1 MHRQT
6 AQANDIIELMSYTA
20 LSAVHSYGQPK
31 AWRLS
36 ASLHRL
42 LYVWWVPWREN
53 LILQSNF
60 LKANCFDVLS
70 KEEGV
75 HPLLLCFFFFF
86 TSCSLIQWWIFKYYC
101 DLFIAAQC
109 SASQSYFQVD
119 IFAGRRGGGGGGV
132 YRHVHGEVSCLTL
145 WQRSVVAV
153 AAAATR
159 CLGEHLSVVWRVR
172 WHFLVLPPSG
182 GEGARAGL
190 VSSTS
195 CYKFTEVSLFVFE
208 GWGEKGR
215 VVYVMGSVAG
225 GNMAACW
232 HFPALFLLHLSAV
245 NMKTMATWPDLASH
259 SAECWSGSYFKS
271 LTGMLCSSSSW
282 S

>member
-75 HPLLLCFFFFF
+75 DPLLLCFFFFF

-119 IFAGRRGGGGGGV
+119 VFAGRRGRCVSTCTWGGVMLDFVTALRGGGGGGDTLP
-132 YRHVHGEVSCLTL
+132 RRASFCCCLKG
-145 WQRSVVAV
+145 SV
-153 AAAATR
+153 TFS
-159 CLGEHLSVVWRVR
+159 GSS
-172 WHFLVLPPSG
+172 PSG

-195 CYKFTEVSLFVFE
+195 CYRFTEVSLFVFE

-259 SAECWSGSYFKS
+259 SAECWSGSYFKF
-271 LTGMLCSSSSW
+271 W
-282 S
+282 V